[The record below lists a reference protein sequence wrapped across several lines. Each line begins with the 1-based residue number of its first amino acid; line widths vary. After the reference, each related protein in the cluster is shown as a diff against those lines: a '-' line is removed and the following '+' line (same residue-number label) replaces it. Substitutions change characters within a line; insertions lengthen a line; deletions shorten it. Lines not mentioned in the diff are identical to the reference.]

1 MTLTPQPGCG
11 GHLWRPGGGG
21 PPDFGDPDGLCRS
34 MQGAGVLYNTY
45 RVRYVRGRIT
55 FDLAVE
61 NTRTLFEAAKRA
73 GVARM
78 VHFSVTN
85 ASSESGLTY
94 FRGKAQVEDMLTG
107 LGIPYAII
115 RLALVFGVGD
125 LLLNNMARALRRFP
139 VFPVYGNGDY
149 TVQPVYVEDFA
160 AQAVEAGSRGENIIA
175 FATGPDTF
183 AFEAMLHLLTSSL
196 GVRRRFLHTPPS
208 VGLALTGLASQ
219 DAPARAHRVRNRPR
233 VSAPECQEPLCGILG
248 AGVQSDARCTA
259 QAKEPAGGRANVAA
273 VTPASDV

>member
-1 MTLTPQPGCG
+1 MAAWWRRTPWTLATPMGCG
-11 GHLWRPGGGG
+11 
-21 PPDFGDPDGLCRS
+21 S

-73 GVARM
+73 GVGRM

-85 ASSESGLTY
+85 AFSRVRAALLQKQSPG
-94 FRGKAQVEDMLTG
+94 GDIVVG

-175 FATGPDTF
+175 FAAGPDTF
-183 AFEAMLHLLTSSL
+183 AFEAMLQLLTSSM

-219 DAPARAHRVRNRPR
+219 DDHACANRVRHRPR
-233 VSAPECQEPLCGILG
+233 VGAPDRQKPLC
-248 AGVQSDARCTA
+248 
-259 QAKEPAGGRANVAA
+259 
-273 VTPASDV
+273 

>member
-1 MTLTPQPGCG
+1 MAAWWRRTPWTLATPMGCG
-11 GHLWRPGGGG
+11 
-21 PPDFGDPDGLCRS
+21 S

-55 FDLAVE
+55 FDLVVE

-85 ASSESGLTY
+85 ASSRVRAALLQKQSPG
-94 FRGKAQVEDMLTG
+94 GDMVVG

-175 FATGPDTF
+175 FAAGPDRF

-208 VGLALTGLASQ
+208 VGLALTGLAGH
-219 DAPARAHRVRNRPR
+219 DAPARANRVRNRPR
-233 VSAPECQEPLCGILG
+233 VSAPECQEPLC
-248 AGVQSDARCTA
+248 
-259 QAKEPAGGRANVAA
+259 
-273 VTPASDV
+273 

>member
-1 MTLTPQPGCG
+1 MAAWWRRTPWTLATPMGCG
-11 GHLWRPGGGG
+11 
-21 PPDFGDPDGLCRS
+21 S

-61 NTRTLFEAAKRA
+61 NTRTLFESAKRA
-73 GVARM
+73 DVGRM

-85 ASSESGLTY
+85 AFSRVRAALLQKQSPG
-94 FRGKAQVEDMLTG
+94 GDMVVG

-115 RLALVFGVGD
+115 RLALVFGVD
-125 LLLNNMARALRRFP
+125 DQLLNNMARALRRFP

-175 FATGPDTF
+175 FAAGPDRF

-196 GVRRRFLHTPPS
+196 GVRRRFLHTPLS
-208 VGLALTGLASQ
+208 VGLALTGLAGH
-219 DAPARAHRVRNRPR
+219 DAPTRADRVRHRPR
-233 VSAPECQEPLCGILG
+233 VGAPDGQEPLSRLLG
-248 AGVQSDARCTA
+248 TSVQSHARCTA

-273 VTPASDV
+273 VTPASDI